1 MNEILNIL
9 KENQVQYFATVG
21 RDGKAKVRPFS
32 FCFEME
38 GKLWFGTNN
47 TKEVYKDLEQNP
59 FVELAVVTSD
69 MITLRLSG
77 KVIFE
82 DNRKVKEEMMN
93 IENLKTKAEADISE
107 YITKKIIEL
116 KKKTGKEVTSIQFT
130 AREKM
135 TGLESYDVKINL
147 I

>member
-93 IENLKTKAEADISE
+93 IPVIKMQYKTAENPILQCFYLHDIHA
-107 YITKKIIEL
+107 II
-116 KKKTGKEVTSIQFT
+116 SD
-130 AREKM
+130 M
-135 TGLESYDVKINL
+135 TGNPPKEYQF
-147 I
+147 